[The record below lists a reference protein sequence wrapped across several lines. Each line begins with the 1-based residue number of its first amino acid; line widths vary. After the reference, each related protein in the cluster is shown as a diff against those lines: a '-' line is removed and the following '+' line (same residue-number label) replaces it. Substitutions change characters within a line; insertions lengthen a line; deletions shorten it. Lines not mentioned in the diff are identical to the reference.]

1 VAGKV
6 SDPAAFL
13 RAVKQAG
20 YTGVELLPRELW
32 ETALKAGLV
41 IATVG
46 VGSLQQGW
54 NRREHH
60 SGLLDEVSAMLE
72 LAQQYAIP
80 NLIVFSGNRAG
91 LSDEAGAEATAEGL
105 RRAAPLAEAVGVTL
119 VLELLNSKVDHIDYQ
134 CDHTAWGAKV
144 IDRVGSPRVKLL
156 YDIYHMQ
163 IMEGDI
169 IRTIRANVERIGHVH
184 TAGNPGRQ
192 DLDTEQEL
200 YYPAIIRA
208 LKASGYQGYVGQE
221 FVPKGEPLEGLKAAY
236 ELCNV

>member
-1 VAGKV
+1 
-6 SDPAAFL
+6 
-13 RAVKQAG
+13 
-20 YTGVELLPRELW
+20 
-32 ETALKAGLV
+32 
-41 IATVG
+41 
-46 VGSLQQGW
+46 
-54 NRREHH
+54 
-60 SGLLDEVSAMLE
+60 
-72 LAQQYAIP
+72 
-80 NLIVFSGNRAG
+80 
-91 LSDEAGAEATAEGL
+91 
-105 RRAAPLAEAVGVTL
+105 
-119 VLELLNSKVDHIDYQ
+119 
-134 CDHTAWGAKV
+134 V